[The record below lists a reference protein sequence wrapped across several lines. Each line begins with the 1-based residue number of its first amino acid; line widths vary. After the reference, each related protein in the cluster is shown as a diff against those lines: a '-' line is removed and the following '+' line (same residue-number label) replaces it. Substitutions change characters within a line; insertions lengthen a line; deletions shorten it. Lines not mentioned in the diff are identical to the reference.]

1 MVSEDAAATP
11 PPLRI
16 VYFGTPQ
23 FAVPTLERLL
33 ASRHTICG
41 VVTQPDR
48 PRGRGQ
54 RRQPGP
60 VKVVALEHQL
70 PLFQP
75 ERLREPGVGATLHSW
90 APDLGVV
97 AAYGK
102 LLPEDLLALPR
113 LGMINVHASLLPMY
127 RGAAPIQRAV
137 IDGQSETGVTIMRVV
152 KALDAGGM
160 LDVVRRRID
169 PHETSAQIEADLAEL
184 GAALLVDV
192 VNRLACGPVREE
204 AQDERLVTYAAR
216 LTKAEGAID
225 WRQPAIA
232 VHNRVRGLYP
242 WPHAY
247 TSLGGE
253 RLIIL
258 RTSVDEEATD
268 AAPGTVTAT
277 RADGIRVATGH
288 RGQVI
293 IRELQ
298 VEGRRPMTA
307 RDFLAGRPLT
317 AGVMFENAHKPG
329 STGVGEVD
337 VR

>member
-1 MVSEDAAATP
+1 MVSEDSTAPP

-54 RRQPGP
+54 RLQPGP

-70 PLFQP
+70 PLLQP
-75 ERLREPGVGATLHSW
+75 ERLREPAVTATLHAW

-97 AAYGK
+97 AAYGR
-102 LLPEDLLALPR
+102 LIPEELLALPR

-137 IDGQSETGVTIMRVV
+137 IDGRPETGVTIMRVV

-160 LDVVRRRID
+160 LDAVRRRID
-169 PHETSAQIEADLAEL
+169 RDETSAQVEADLAQI

-192 VNRLACGPVREE
+192 VDRLACGPVQEE
-204 AQDERLVTYAAR
+204 AQAEQLVTYASR

-225 WRQPAIA
+225 WKQPAAAI
-232 VHNRVRGLYP
+232 HNRVRGLYP

-247 TSLGGE
+247 ASLNGE

-258 RTSVDEEATD
+258 RTSVGDEATD
-268 AAPGTVTAT
+268 AAPGTVTAAQ
-277 RADGIRVATGH
+277 ADGIRVATGD
-288 RGQVI
+288 GDQLIV
-293 IRELQ
+293 RELQ

-307 RDFLAGRPLT
+307 RDFLAGHPLAVGAVFESARR
-317 AGVMFENAHKPG
+317 AGPSGPG
-329 STGVGEVD
+329 GD
-337 VR
+337 DAR

>member
-16 VYFGTPQ
+16 VYFGTPR

-54 RRQPGP
+54 RLQQGP

-70 PLFQP
+70 PLVQP
-75 ERLREPGVGATLHSW
+75 ERLREPAVGATLHSW

-127 RGAAPIQRAV
+127 RGAAPIQRAI
-137 IDGQSETGVTIMRVV
+137 IDGRSETGVTIMRVV

-169 PHETSAQIEADLAEL
+169 PNETSAQVEADLAEL
-184 GAALLVDV
+184 GATLLVDV
-192 VNRLACGPVREE
+192 VDRLACGPVREE

-232 VHNRVRGLYP
+232 IHNRVRGLYP
-242 WPHAY
+242 WPHA
-247 TSLGGE
+247 
-253 RLIIL
+253 
-258 RTSVDEEATD
+258 
-268 AAPGTVTAT
+268 
-277 RADGIRVATGH
+277 
-288 RGQVI
+288 
-293 IRELQ
+293 
-298 VEGRRPMTA
+298 
-307 RDFLAGRPLT
+307 
-317 AGVMFENAHKPG
+317 
-329 STGVGEVD
+329 
-337 VR
+337 